1 MKIMRKILPVLL
13 CVALAIVA
21 FPAVIHATDTAAESS
36 ANVYI
41 DTEQTSAYVGDTITV
56 TFSCNAVT
64 LHTLTGGIK
73 FDTTA
78 LECTSVTLAEANG
91 NALLIENLTG
101 TTDFRMVG
109 VSAVDEANEAGQI
122 GFYSIGTSEATF
134 EGTLLFTATFEVLK
148 ADTIEL
154 VAYED
159 SYEGTDSEEVQTLT
173 VTTTVRPVSV
183 VAKGTITYSVEGQVV
198 TVTHSVACKVGYWSE
213 ADGKYLA
220 LTAVSN
226 DDGSYS
232 FTAPEGVTEVLLV
245 VKGDVTGEGALGS
258 NDVTRLNAGILEKTT
273 LTAEAIFAGDV
284 TGEGS
289 LGSNDVTRLNAVILE
304 KTTVTWG

>member
-64 LHTLTGGIK
+64 LHTLTGGIR

-122 GFYSIGTSEATF
+122 GFYSIGTAEATF

-159 SYEGTDSEEVQTLT
+159 SYEGGNNEEVQTLT
-173 VTTTVRPVSV
+173 VTTTLRPVSV
-183 VAKGTITYSVEGQVV
+183 VAKGAIAYSVEGQVV
-198 TVTHSVACKVGYWSE
+198 TVTHSIACKVGYWSE
-213 ADGKYLA
+213 ADGKYIA
-220 LTAVSN
+220 LTAVPN

-245 VKGDVTGEGALGS
+245 VKGDVTGDGS
-258 NDVTRLNAGILEKTT
+258 LLTNDVSRLNASILKKTT
-273 LTAEAIFAGDV
+273 LTAEAAFAGDV
-284 TGEGS
+284 TGDGS
-289 LGSNDVTRLNAVILE
+289 LLTNDASRMNAVILK
-304 KTTVTWG
+304 KTTLNW